1 MAVGKSGPP
10 PSSAGDPSPV
20 PEPATRTLGPA
31 ALKAYAHPL
40 RIAIL
45 RYLNDHG
52 AATATTLAR
61 HLGESTGQTSY
72 HLRQLARHGI
82 VEDVPGRGTG
92 RERWWRATSVMLE
105 AGTMLQN
112 EATALAAGTVLGA
125 TLQQRTEAMAAW
137 IGSAT
142 DPASAPWLESANH
155 QQTTVWL
162 TPEEL
167 AEASTALSDIVTAV
181 ARRYRD
187 RRDGPVPE
195 GARRV
200 RIYVDAFP
208 LAEAAPPAGDTGKD

>member
-1 MAVGKSGPP
+1 MVVGKSEPV
-10 PSSAGDPSPV
+10 PSSPEAGREA
-20 PEPATRTLGPA
+20 PEAPPRVLDPA

-52 AATATTLAR
+52 PATATTLAR

-82 VEDVPGRGTG
+82 VADVPERGTG
-92 RERWWRATSVMLE
+92 RERWWRPASVTIQ
-105 AGTMLQN
+105 AGTMLHNQ
-112 EATALAAGTVLGA
+112 ATALAAGTVLGA
-125 TLQQRTEAMAAW
+125 TLQQRTETMAAW
-137 IGSAT
+137 IGSVA
-142 DPASAPWLESANH
+142 DPATGPWMESVIH
-155 QQTTVWL
+155 QQGTVWL

-167 AEASTALSDIVTAV
+167 AEVSEALSDTVTAV
-181 ARRYRD
+181 ARKFRD
-187 RRDGPVPE
+187 RQTGPVPD

-208 LAEAAPPAGDTGKD
+208 LVEDAASEA